1 MSTQY
6 FMPEVITAEE
16 YVGYVRTIF
25 QLHSAVN
32 MVGLDGGI
40 QVVNNRLRFYNS
52 EDEDV
57 TPEYKDLKRLGVDI
71 NLLVKHNNAISD
83 CIICLDTTITEL
95 YDKVCHAIVED
106 YGSIARYYRANE
118 DKNIVPSFVF
128 LREFDNQDES
138 DKVKLLYEYQYLYDY
153 INNLCNMNTNR
164 GMDDTIMTQYD
175 VDRDCVNFVIQHT
188 SVDAV
193 TPNTI
198 VRDNIVIRL
207 LSTVVFSGSHVI
219 KVRDVLN
226 NIDTVI
232 RYLIRLYAD
241 SFRVAYHGLKDATDN
256 VIHGIGL
263 QTINYVTEN
272 NGFVVFGDNVFSVY
286 VDSGRVKH
294 LVSRLDYVNK
304 VDCFIKAIE
313 SHKYLLN
320 TPIIDNYVT
329 VASAIQS
336 YLRYQYE
343 SVVGSSGYKYYMP
356 YVCLLL
362 SATSV
367 SSVGYAHIHQ
377 SYNMY
382 LIHYRSY
389 MVDTNTSDRL
399 DMMLSYIDFCK
410 DNYQSDFAWFNE
422 NHTMVVNHKH
432 KEDEVLSLHK
442 YIDDNSIGIIL
453 DVDDVLDL
461 LKLSRSLVKSFY
473 NTLNTDKHVVFID
486 ALNGFRMISDIA
498 NTREDKHKYI
508 RLDYEVDKYLNC
520 NTNYMG
526 TIDSDTLLCCSDMVF
541 PLYGKYCVKDVNN
554 YKPIVSIV
562 EKRYKGMEVVL
573 RLILNK
579 LFIIFEEIE
588 ASDIKTVSIGVEDFK
603 DYSKLSFLVKTYDG
617 RVETYPLHV
626 ADTFGYA
633 VYSLFHEDSGYQI
646 YDATLKEV
654 YDILSEVM
662 SMMVTSFNFVEFDED
677 IFVVVDSLRTLSVI
691 VDNLCDTKKGEEK
704 MKVVHTKETELVRS
718 SESRNLML
726 AKDLAIEFINSGYD
740 VIMRD
745 GEDLVVYS
753 NDGNSLQEYVPKS
766 LHSVF
771 YDVDK
776 LDLLPLTY
784 YVYMCK

>member
-1 MSTQY
+1 MVTQY
-6 FMPEVITAEE
+6 FTTDVITAEE

-25 QLHSAVN
+25 QLQSAIN
-32 MVGLDGGI
+32 IVGLDGGI
-40 QVVNNRLRFYNS
+40 QVVNNKLRFYDA
-52 EDEDV
+52 EDEDI
-57 TPEYKDLKRLGVDI
+57 TPEHKDLKKLGVDT
-71 NLLVKHNNAISD
+71 NLLVKFSRTISE
-83 CIICLDTTITEL
+83 CIVRLDTTIQEL
-95 YDKVCHAIVED
+95 YNTVCHAVVND
-106 YGSIARYYRANE
+106 YGNIARYYRANE
-118 DKNIVPSFVF
+118 DKNLVPSFVY

-175 VDRDCVNFVIQHT
+175 VDRDCVNFVIEHT
-188 SVDAV
+188 SIDAV

-198 VRDNIVIRL
+198 VRDNIAIRL
-207 LSTVVFSGSHVI
+207 LPTVVLSGHHVI

-232 RYLIRLYAD
+232 RYLIRLHD
-241 SFRVAYHGLKDATDN
+241 GSFRVAYHGLKDATDK
-256 VIHGIGL
+256 VIYSIGL

-272 NGFVVFGDNVFSVY
+272 NGFVVSSDNVFSVY
-286 VDSGRVKH
+286 VENGRIKH
-294 LVSRLDYVNK
+294 LVSQLNYVHK
-304 VDCFIKAIE
+304 VECFIKAIE

-343 SVVGSSGYKYYMP
+343 SVNGSSGYKNYMP

-377 SYNMY
+377 SFNMH
-382 LIHYRSY
+382 LIHYHSF
-389 MVDTNTSDRL
+389 MVDTGTSDRL
-399 DMMLSYIDFCK
+399 DMLLSYIDFCN
-410 DNYQSDFAWFNE
+410 DNYHSDFTWFNE
-422 NHTMVVNHKH
+422 NHTITVHHKH

-442 YIDDNSIGIIL
+442 YIDDNSIGIRL

-461 LKLSRSLVKSFY
+461 LKLSRGLVKSFY
-473 NTLNTDKHVVFID
+473 NTLNQDKDVVFID

-498 NTREDKHKYI
+498 KSKDDTYI
-508 RLDYEVDKYLNC
+508 TLDYEIDKYLNC

-526 TIDSDTLLCCSDMVF
+526 TINSDSLLTCSDMVF
-541 PLYGKYCVKDVNN
+541 PLNSKYCYVKDANN
-554 YKPIVSIV
+554 YKPLVSIV

-573 RLILNK
+573 RLVTNM
-579 LFIIFEEIE
+579 LFTIFYEIN
-588 ASDIKTVSIGVEDFK
+588 AKDIKTVSIGVEDFK
-603 DYSKLSFLVKTYDG
+603 DYSKLSFIVKTYDG
-617 RVETYPLHV
+617 RVETYPLLIN
-626 ADTFGYA
+626 DTFSYA

-654 YDILSEVM
+654 YDILSEVRD
-662 SMMVTSFNFVEFDED
+662 MMVTSFNFIGFDED
-677 IFVVVDSLRTLSVI
+677 IFNVVDNLRTLSVV
-691 VDNLCDTKKGEEK
+691 VDSCDKNEVEK
-704 MKVVHTKETELVRS
+704 MKVVHTKETKLVRS
-718 SESRNLML
+718 KDAKNLML
-726 AKDLAIEFINSGYD
+726 AKDLALEFIDSGYD

-745 GEDLVVYS
+745 GDDLVVYS
-753 NDGNSLQEYVPKS
+753 NTDTSMQEYVPKS
-766 LHSVF
+766 LHKVF

-776 LDLLPLTY
+776 LDLLPLSY

>member
-6 FMPEVITAEE
+6 FTTDVITAEE
-16 YVGYVRTIF
+16 YVGYVRMVF
-25 QLHSAVN
+25 QLQSSID

-40 QVVNNRLRFYNS
+40 QVVNNRLRFYNA
-52 EDEDV
+52 EDEYI
-57 TPEYKDLKRLGVDI
+57 TSKYKDLKRLGVDTT
-71 NLLVKHNNAISD
+71 LLLKHNSCISD
-83 CIICLDTTITEL
+83 CIVHLETTVQGL
-95 YDKVCHAIVED
+95 YDKVCHAVVSD
-106 YGSIARYYRANE
+106 YGNIARYYRANE
-118 DKNIVPSFVF
+118 DKNLVPSFVY

-175 VDRDCVNFVIQHT
+175 VDRDCVNFVIEHT
-188 SVDAV
+188 SIDVV
-193 TPNTI
+193 TPCTI
-198 VRDNIVIRL
+198 VRDGIAIRL
-207 LSTVVFSGSHVI
+207 LPTVVFSGSHSV
-219 KVRDVLN
+219 KVSDVLN

-256 VIHGIGL
+256 VIHRIGL

-272 NGFVVFGDNVFSVY
+272 NGFVAFGDNVFSVY
-286 VDSGRVKH
+286 VENGRIKH
-294 LVSRLDYVNK
+294 LVSQLDYVNR

-343 SVVGSSGYKYYMP
+343 SVIGSSGYKYYMP

-410 DNYQSDFAWFNE
+410 DNYQSDFTWFNE

-442 YIDDNSIGIIL
+442 YIDDNSIGIRL

-461 LKLSRSLVKSFY
+461 LKLSRGLVKSFY
-473 NTLNTDKHVVFID
+473 NTLNADKDVVFID

-498 NTREDKHKYI
+498 KSKDDTYI
-508 RLDYEVDKYLNC
+508 TLDYEIDKYLNC

-526 TIDSDTLLCCSDMVF
+526 TINSDSLLTCSDMVF
-541 PLYGKYCVKDVNN
+541 PLDGVRYYTKDVSN
-554 YKPIVSIV
+554 YKPLVSIV
-562 EKRYKGMEVVL
+562 EKRYKGVRVVL
-573 RLILNK
+573 RLILDK
-579 LFIIFEEIE
+579 LYGIFSEIR
-588 ASDIKTVSIGVEDFK
+588 ARDIKTVSIGVEDFK
-603 DYSKLSFLVKTYDG
+603 DYSKLSFIVRTYDG
-617 RVETYPLHV
+617 RVETYPLPV
-626 ADTFGYA
+626 TDMFSYA

-654 YDILSEVM
+654 YDILSGVM
-662 SMMVTSFNFVEFDED
+662 GMMVASFNFIDFDED
-677 IFVVVDSLRTLSVI
+677 IFVVVDSLRTMSVI
-691 VDNLCDTKKGEEK
+691 VDSCDKKEGEK
-704 MKVVHTKETELVRS
+704 MKVVHTKETKLVRS
-718 SESRNLML
+718 NESRNLML
-726 AKDLAIEFINSGYD
+726 AKDLALEFIDSGYD

-745 GEDLVVYS
+745 GDDLVVYS
-753 NDGNSLQEYVPKS
+753 NTDTSMQEYVPKS
-766 LHSVF
+766 LHNVF

-776 LDLLPLTY
+776 LDLLPLSY